1 VEAHLDERVDVS
13 RSALPELR
21 WVPAGRWHVTVEFLG
36 ACGRHESE
44 RQRVRWSE
52 RSARGFPFE
61 VTVAGS
67 GAFPHPWKARV
78 LYAGVRVDQEGWR
91 RLAGDDSVPHV
102 TLARTRQ
109 PLDLT
114 GLVES
119 LSTYSGPTWRVEQIA
134 LMASYLRRSGERGPR
149 YEPVELF
156 DLGSQPRA

>member
-1 VEAHLDERVDVS
+1 VEAHLDERVDIS

-21 WVPAGRWHVTVEFLG
+21 WVPAARWHVTLEFLG
-36 ACGRHESE
+36 ECGRHESE

-52 RSARGFPFE
+52 RAARGSPFE
-61 VTVAGS
+61 LTVTGS

-78 LYAGVRVDQEGWR
+78 LYAGVDVDQEGWR
-91 RLAGDDSVPHV
+91 RLAGGDSLPHV

-134 LMASYLRRSGERGPR
+134 MMASYLRRSGRGGPR
-149 YEPVELF
+149 YEPVEVF
-156 DLGSQPRA
+156 DLGS